1 MDYLLRNSLTESDI
15 EFLNETTM
23 DFEIVNTDW
32 HAPMEGYDSG
42 WCDGVT
48 GHRLITHQNRVVFRN
63 VTAAQYTYLELRYRE
78 RLNELTDGLKG
89 IYNITQTLTKDYFL
103 L

>member
-23 DFEIVNTDW
+23 DFEIVDPNG
-32 HAPMEGYDSG
+32 PKPGEGYDSG
-42 WCDGVT
+42 WCDGPT
-48 GHRLITHQNRVVFRN
+48 GARLISHHNRVVFRN
-63 VTAAQYTYLELRYRE
+63 VTDEEYTYLELRYRD

-89 IYNITQTLTKDYFL
+89 IYNIA
-103 L
+103 